1 MRHGG
6 QRNDR
11 ADGRFAVVGLELPSC
26 SDVQVLHLAGAR
38 YGYGRILFTRT
49 SEVPLRMFGLASQ
62 IPVVFESSCLQI
74 CPIQVLWHHF
84 RVRSVVVG
92 ALCRFARCVY
102 RLRKQLLLTC
112 QLVGASRS

>member
-1 MRHGG
+1 M
-6 QRNDR
+6 
-11 ADGRFAVVGLELPSC
+11 VGLELPSS

-62 IPVVFESSCLQI
+62 IPVVFGSSCLQI
-74 CPIQVLWHHF
+74 CPIQVLWQHF